1 MSRCSSLPS
10 IGPQSIFR
18 TSAASHGPTPTVNSP
33 LFKDGYVYVDI
44 KTYRALAKIHKN
56 YASVHSR
63 MIRESPKDVE
73 KTAMRRIQRNNAKN
87 IRKFR
92 KYLDSVPVHN
102 AFPNDIHSEFLRFM
116 YTPSVLD
123 ENTIDLNK
131 IRLPKSITRHPKFSN
146 DLQLPTQLPIHY
158 GNKDTRSWSND
169 RRDPFLTPYLLNK
182 KLAVLEKRPV
192 GDQLKSFGS
201 DPFVYVGS
209 NTRYVHKDKLAYV
222 LRSWHNSSRLD
233 RKTLD
238 KAIDMTVQQ
247 YSSVKFKPMTY
258 REVVSSQQFLKNR
271 THDTGFSGIGF
282 RDKFDLATTPSFVAF
297 TEKFEKSKNH
307 SATFKLFWKT
317 EALKESKA
325 CFVPR
330 LIFGGSIES
339 EIVER
344 KQFQHFSKNLKDS
357 RWNTPSKIG
366 ISNIEFQRLYK
377 HHNFDKGWKALAVDY
392 SKQDIKMPRSIID
405 ARTRVLARLSQLS
418 GYSIHDVNKVV
429 NASKKVSTFNA
440 LTPTGEVFRLNTGV
454 PSGLYLGAEG
464 NTLNHSIIGNYLD
477 LRMGFVPYKTVDSRY
492 GDDWLRSLKPTRQ
505 NFRYLS
511 RREELFKI
519 VTEELGMQ
527 TTVDLWGETPL
538 NHHEPSFLRRSF
550 TEWTIDGKRQV
561 VPIFEAE
568 RTLQKWSVPHSIV
581 STPQDSFDRSLGY
594 LMLCGANPTP
604 YGLIRNY
611 MDQLV
616 SSHPEIRVPD
626 VYKSMTL
633 TSLTKDYYTP
643 SGKPVLTLASKNPKY
658 FAPEFVPTQRI
669 IGPDRE
675 KLTFLSQ
682 LSHSDI
688 LLSGDIEENPGPIK
702 TTKNVIRH
710 FQLFLKEL
718 GRNGVP
724 YIPSFSDF
732 LNFKQI
738 SFSIINKHLK
748 TASLV
753 WKIYKKTIPGLTN
766 AMRRYRSYCQQKL
779 RDRFRSASEDVAA
792 SPMKQN
798 IHSEDLLRAVSRPN
812 TGIPFR
818 EPCPYPSRIKSSEV
832 SLRPPRKLR
841 VPGDWPCGVDTFYH
855 ECPLQEISPHC
866 THHCPFF
873 ESSIDNERDTEL
885 TAYDFNSCYRD
896 RSFTREW
903 SIFRNILLN
912 TELEDSSRTIENFN
926 GARLYTSH
934 TGNKVFASSFGVI
947 SGFSGSV
954 TAVGDHII
962 LS

>member
-44 KTYRALAKIHKN
+44 KTYRALAKIHKS

-63 MIRESPKDVE
+63 MVRESPKGVE

-87 IRKFR
+87 IRKFK

-102 AFPNDIHSEFLRFM
+102 AFPNDVHSEYLRFM
-116 YTPSVLD
+116 YTPSALS
-123 ENTIDLNK
+123 ENTIDLNS
-131 IRLPKSITRHPKFSN
+131 IRLPKSITKHPKFNS
-146 DLQLPTQLPIHY
+146 DLRLPRQLPIHY
-158 GNKDTRSWSND
+158 GSKDTRSWSND
-169 RRDPFLTPYLLNK
+169 RRDPFLTPYLLQK

-222 LRSWHNSSRLD
+222 LRSWHNDSRLD

-238 KAIDMTVQQ
+238 KAIDLTVQQ
-247 YSSVKFKPMTY
+247 YLSVKLKPMTY
-258 REVVSSQQFLKNR
+258 REVISSQQFLKNR

-282 RDKFDLATTPSFVAF
+282 KDKFDLATTPSFVAF
-297 TEKFEKSKNH
+297 TDKFEKSKNH

-325 CFVPR
+325 SFVPR

-357 RWNTPSKIG
+357 RWNTPSEIG

-377 HHNFDKGWKALAVDY
+377 HHNFHKGWKALAVDY

-405 ARTRVLARLSQLS
+405 ARTRVLAHLSQLS

-429 NASKKVSTFNA
+429 NASKKVSSFNA
-440 LTPTGEVFRLNTGV
+440 LTPTGEVFHLDTGV

-477 LRMGFVPYKTVDSRY
+477 LRLGFVPHKTVDSRY

-505 NFRYLS
+505 NLRYLS
-511 RREELFKI
+511 RGEELFRI
-519 VTEELGMQ
+519 VDKELGMQ

-561 VPIFEAE
+561 VPIFEAD
-568 RTLQKWSVPHSIV
+568 RTLQKWSMPHSIV
-581 STPQDSFDRSLGY
+581 STPQDSFDRSLVFDVVWSH
-594 LMLCGANPTP
+594 PRP

-611 MDQLV
+611 MDQLILN
-616 SSHPEIRVPD
+616 HPEIKVPD

-643 SGKPVLTLASKNPKY
+643 SGKPVLTLSSKNPKY

-675 KLTFLSQ
+675 KLTSLSQ

-702 TTKNVIRH
+702 STKNVIRH

-718 GRNGVP
+718 ARNGISYV
-724 YIPSFSDF
+724 PSFSDF

-738 SFSIINKHLK
+738 SFSTINKHLK

-766 AMRRYRSYCQQKL
+766 AMRKYRSYCQQKL
-779 RDRFRSASEDVAA
+779 RDRFRPASEDVIS

-798 IHSEDLLRAVSRPN
+798 IHSEGLLRAISRSD
-812 TGIPFR
+812 TGVPFQ
-818 EPCPYPSRIKSSEV
+818 EPCPYPSRIKSSEI

-841 VPGDWPCGVDTFYH
+841 VPGDWPCGIDSFYH

-866 THHCPFF
+866 TNHCPFYDSVF
-873 ESSIDNERDTEL
+873 DTESINDILSIDL
-885 TAYDFNSCYRD
+885 PSVYRD
-896 RSFTREW
+896 RSYISE
-903 SIFRNILLN
+903 SAIFRRILLN
-912 TELEDSSRTIENFN
+912 TDLEDSSKTIENFN
-926 GARLYTSH
+926 GARLFTSH
-934 TGNKVFASSFGVI
+934 TGNRVFASSFGVI
-947 SGFSGSV
+947 SGFNGTV
-954 TAVGDHII
+954 TSLGNTI
-962 LS
+962 LLS